1 MARPGRF
8 VGLSTGA
15 LRQCAMCWSA
25 IRNGTR
31 NLYQSQVL
39 GPEAATWA
47 CLSFL
52 R

>member
-31 NLYQSQVL
+31 LIRPLMVVVCIAM
-39 GPEAATWA
+39 AAKLLLT
-47 CLSFL
+47 
-52 R
+52 